1 MTETPSEF
9 ERSFEPGEFYL
20 GKGVGPHPLPW
31 PESSDFAEQLLAEG
45 DRRNITDEY
54 RYLTVEAIRRRL
66 SQSRIPLEV
75 AIENWQHD
83 LNIGSLVRTA
93 NAFNLNAVHIVGK
106 KHWNQHGALMTDKYL
121 DIHHHADAQSLRAH
135 ADETGRAIIGIENGV
150 EAVPLHQVSLPKNAI
165 LLLGNEG
172 LGLSEESLSFCD
184 QVVEIPQ
191 WGSVRSMNA
200 SVAGGIVIFE
210 WIRQHQLVEE

>member
-1 MTETPSEF
+1 MSQNPSEF

-20 GKGVGPHPLPW
+20 SKGVGPHPLPW
-31 PESSDFAEQLLAEG
+31 PRGDEYDEQLLADG
-45 DRRNITDEY
+45 DRRNVADEY
-54 RYLTVEAIRRRL
+54 RYLTVEAIRTKLAAARL
-66 SQSRIPLEV
+66 PLEV

-83 LNIGSLVRTA
+83 LNIGSLVRTS

-121 DIHHHADAQSLRAH
+121 DVQHHPNVKSLRDY
-135 ADETGRAIIGIENGV
+135 ADNAGLLVVGIENGV
-150 EAVPLHQVSLPKNAI
+150 NAIPLHENPLPRNAI
-165 LLLGNEG
+165 LFLGNEG
-172 LGLSEESLSFCD
+172 SGLTDEGLSACD
-184 QVVEIPQ
+184 VVLEIPQ

-210 WIRQHQLVEE
+210 WIRQHQLNQ